1 MLADNPHSVSLANFP
16 ARSFMIHQKW
26 FEFWMDRIKSNSGEI
41 LDFDRS
47 ARWENPSCMI
57 MKIVKEKMG
66 FLENHPVYDA
76 HMSDRPSRWSDNRR
90 STSASQRNRSRPPP
104 RYDASRSRAPSY
116 DVGRYDAGPGPRYDA
131 GPGPRYDAG
140 PPIPV
145 VHGLTGTGL
154 SRTRLI
160 GTTAKAGR
168 SMVAEATALSIGH
181 GMTTIGGLGRRVWPC
196 MKSSTSSS
204 SLSSSPSSS
213 SHWNWPKKSVYV
225 WHIFI
230 QFVINQNHCFTLSQ
244 CMVRQ
249 CCPGPWCKIVA
260 RTIYNV
266 CACLTVCILP
276 LQSWLNIVVNYIIII
291 SIISVI

>member
-1 MLADNPHSVSLANFP
+1 MLDGMTLDLAQGMTLDDQCLWCMSLT
-16 ARSFMIHQKW
+16 RTGMTTGTG
-26 FEFWMDRIKSNSGEI
+26 M
-41 LDFDRS
+41 
-47 ARWENPSCMI
+47 
-57 MKIVKEKMG
+57 
-66 FLENHPVYDA
+66 
-76 HMSDRPSRWSDNRR
+76 
-90 STSASQRNRSRPPP
+90 
-104 RYDASRSRAPSY
+104 
-116 DVGRYDAGPGPRYDA
+116 AGQGLT
-131 GPGPRYDAG
+131 GTGLTG
-140 PPIPV
+140 
-145 VHGLTGTGL
+145 HGLTGTGL

-196 MKSSTSSS
+196 KKSSTSSS
-204 SLSSSPSSS
+204 SVSSSPSSS
-213 SHWNWPKKSVYV
+213 SHWNWPKSVYV

-266 CACLTVCILP
+266 CACLTDRLHFATAIK
-276 LQSWLNIVVNYIIII
+276 WLNIVVNYIIII
-291 SIISVI
+291 SIY